1 MSTSIRWQYTNGDVI
16 ACTEK
21 LKVLNENLLEI
32 RQVAQDALE
41 DGLLIGCC
49 EQQMREVF
57 KGIVEKLVNPYSK
70 PLPDNNVINKSPG

>member
-1 MSTSIRWQYTNGDVI
+1 MNTSIRWQYANGDVI

-41 DGLLIGCC
+41 DGLLMGCC
-49 EQQMREVF
+49 EDLLREVF
-57 KGIVEKLVNPYSK
+57 RNIVEGLVNPY
-70 PLPDNNVINKSPG
+70 PVPDSNVINKSLG